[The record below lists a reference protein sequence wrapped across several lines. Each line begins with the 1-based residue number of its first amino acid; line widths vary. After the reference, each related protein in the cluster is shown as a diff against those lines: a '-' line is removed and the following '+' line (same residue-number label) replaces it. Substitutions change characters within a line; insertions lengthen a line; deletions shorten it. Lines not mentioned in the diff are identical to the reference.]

1 MSKIAR
7 QHAGIATLR
16 GRRPAPKLR
25 PKIPI
30 INKELLGNDDSLDED
45 EYLDNK
51 YDIGTDKS
59 KGLKY
64 ISAKEDDY
72 TDLTQY
78 LKENKFY
85 KVQDY
90 ILTNEGLF
98 YRSVDKQT
106 GQVTQIKISDGIYV
120 EKVVHNIDDNDTYI
134 NITYKFNNKNIT
146 IKCPMNQLLP
156 NELIKLVSKG
166 ADIPHKYKSL
176 ISDFINE
183 QRKLAKHENIY
194 SNVGWHKS
202 IVDKNEIKF
211 RHDRLFT
218 TNELEV
224 ARSDEDISKYD
235 LKPKGHLLAWRN
247 MFNNDVKGNIPAE
260 TLICIGAS
268 SILVGYL
275 ALITKDT
282 DSLMVHLCGNSTQG
296 KTTGAMLAVSLLGN
310 PSNKGKGLVKSWNG
324 TSNAII
330 NSLGGNK
337 GITII
342 LDELSMTKESELTSE
357 VYTITDGRDKA
368 RLTDTIEQRNQCEWS
383 TTVIST
389 GEQSMLEKTNKNIGL
404 MVRLIEF
411 SNVQWTISAENAEKI
426 REKCLNNYGVGAES
440 IVKEVERLGQD
451 GINELINKWR
461 ELLNE
466 AITEN
471 KFKERVSKKL
481 AIILATGEIVSKAI
495 RIDLDLDAILNFL
508 VENEEQ
514 NMIERDLGMKAF
526 NQIVQVII
534 QNKGYFKLNNISIQ
548 NNICWGNINSKDDY
562 YEVAILKNVL
572 DKNLRMLGY
581 GDPRIVVKEWKNGN
595 LLESER
601 DRSTKRVKIFSEDE
615 IEMRKMSLETDNVPN
630 KVEDTTY
637 IIKVSK
643 EYLNDFL
650 INN

>member
-1 MSKIAR
+1 MAKIVR
-7 QHAGIATLR
+7 EKAGVATLR
-16 GRRPAPKLR
+16 GRRPAPKITS
-25 PKIPI
+25 KITI
-30 INKELLGNDDSLDED
+30 VNKEVSGSDDSLGEGA
-45 EYLDNK
+45 YLDNK
-51 YDIGTDKS
+51 YGIGT
-59 KGLKY
+59 KY
-64 ISAKEDDY
+64 ISDKDNDY
-72 TDLTQY
+72 TDLSQY
-78 LKENKFY
+78 LKENKVY
-85 KVQDY
+85 KIQDY
-90 ILTNEGLF
+90 TLTNEGLF
-98 YRSVDKQT
+98 YNSIDKQS
-106 GQVTQIKISDGIYV
+106 GQVNQIKISDGVYV
-120 EKVVHNIDDNDTYI
+120 AKVVHNIDDNDTYI
-134 NITYKFNNKNIT
+134 NITYKFNNKDIT

-166 ADIPHKYKSL
+166 VDIPHKYKHL
-176 ISDFINE
+176 ISEFINE

-202 IVDKNEIKF
+202 IVDKNEIRF

-235 LKPKGHLLAWRN
+235 LKPKGYLLAWRN
-247 MFNNDVKGNIPAE
+247 MFNNHVKGNIPAE

-268 SILVGYL
+268 SVLVGYL
-275 ALITKDT
+275 AITTKDT
-282 DSLMVHLCGNSTQG
+282 DSLIVHLCGNSTQG

-310 PSNKGKGLVKSWNG
+310 PSNKGKGLLKSWNG

-342 LDELSMTKESELTSE
+342 LDELSMTKEAELTSE
-357 VYTITDGRDKA
+357 IYTIADGRDKA
-368 RLTDTIEQRNQCEWS
+368 RLTDKIEQRNQCEWA

-404 MVRLIEF
+404 MVRLLEF
-411 SNVQWTISAENAEKI
+411 SNIQWTSSAENAEKI
-426 REKCLNNYGVGAES
+426 REKCLNNYGVGAEN
-440 IVKEVERLGQD
+440 IVKEIEMLGEEGVQK
-451 GINELINKWR
+451 LINKWR
-461 ELLNE
+461 DILNE
-466 AITEN
+466 VITEN
-471 KFKERVSKKL
+471 KFKERISKKL

-495 RIDLDLDAILNFL
+495 RIDLDLDAILKFL

-548 NNICWGNINSKDDY
+548 NNVCWGNINVRDDY

-581 GDPRIVVKEWKNGN
+581 GDPKIVVKEWKNSN
-595 LLESER
+595 LLEFEK
-601 DRSTKRVKIFSEDE
+601 DRSTKRIKIFNEDE

-637 IIKVSK
+637 IIKVPK
-643 EYLNDFL
+643 EYLEDFL